1 MEYTVHK
8 ESRPARFQV
17 KMFAMDLPG
26 VSFRSVGS
34 GVHDGVI

>member
-1 MEYTVHK
+1 MQYAIHK
-8 ESRPARFQV
+8 GSRPARFQV
-17 KMFAMDLPG
+17 KMFEIVLPG